1 MEIRQLNIFLQLAAV
16 LNFSQAGRNL
26 GYSQSN
32 ISTQIQQLEQEVG
45 APLFNRIGRQVTLT
59 QYGEE
64 LLPFAHQLVSTATK
78 MENFLKSEEAL
89 GGTLRFGVV
98 DSLFGFI
105 VETLI
110 IRYHERF
117 PRVKLE
123 LISDTAEELKVQLEH
138 GTLDAACIVDDPLS
152 TAKWDCRHRVEMP
165 IIIVA
170 NREHPFAARRGLTL
184 MDLRDEEFVLM
195 EDAVPYSAWFQRV
208 MAERG
213 IKLKTIAQMPSSVA
227 ACRVVA
233 RGNFLSVFP
242 KYNIYWSRYR
252 DQLTALDVVDFSQ
265 TQWVQTIL
273 HPDKILTPQ
282 VEGFLEVLRSVIDMV
297 TEHSRL

>member
-1 MEIRQLNIFLQLAAV
+1 MEIRQLNIFLQLAEV

-32 ISTQIQQLEQEVG
+32 ISTEIQQLEQEVG

-64 LLPFAHQLVSTATK
+64 LLPYAHQIVSTAAK
-78 MENFLKSEEAL
+78 MENFLKSEQAL

-105 VETLI
+105 VEPLLLQ
-110 IRYHERF
+110 YHKRF

-123 LISDTAEELKVQLEH
+123 YVMDTATNLKSRLEQ
-138 GTLDAACIVDDPLS
+138 GTLDVACIVDDPVS
-152 TAKWDCRHRVEMP
+152 AAEWDCRHKVEVP
-165 IIIVA
+165 IVIAA
-170 NREHPFAARRGLTL
+170 NTEHPLVQKKGLTL
-184 MDLRDEEFVLM
+184 LELKDEKFVLM
-195 EDAVPYSAWFQRV
+195 EDTVAYSAWFQKE

-213 IKLKTIAQMPSSVA
+213 IQLKTVAQMPSSVA
-227 ACRVVA
+227 ACRVVVN
-233 RGNFLSVFP
+233 GGFLSVFP
-242 KYNIYWSRYR
+242 QYNVRQSRYR
-252 DQLTALDVVDFSQ
+252 DRRAVLDVVDFAQ

-273 HPDKILTPQ
+273 HPNKILTPQ
-282 VEGFLEVLRSVIDMV
+282 VEGFLETFRTVIETV
-297 TEHSRL
+297 TA